1 MDQEKKPVF
10 EPLGEGFARKGNRI
24 YYRDQRNGRATWIS
38 TKTNHMPLARK
49 WKENWQRQQW
59 LLGSGAAPAQ
69 PNPAQPVPAT
79 SQLTTNQLLD
89 EYVAASHP
97 IIRKN
102 ALKRKAPGSIE
113 DETYCLTPVRTYFGA
128 KIAAALTLADCDQYH
143 QWRLSGGYVAR
154 FKVRGHDVVRQ
165 TRGGDRAVD
174 LELIVLNNA
183 LQLAVRRGHLK
194 SNPLRD
200 RGQYNDDST
209 IRHCREAA
217 PTPEGLVRIV
227 RWMVKQDYQ
236 QDADFTLFLA
246 YTGLRIGEALQR
258 VWDEVAWK
266 QELIHVQRSK
276 KGVFPFVLILPEL
289 GALLRRMKRGA
300 KSRLLFPSPFDP
312 QQPRDESSYRRRL
325 TQACRKLGLP
335 HVIPHGLRSYFV
347 TQARLSGLT
356 DAEIAQLIGDKTGP
370 SLIADVYGDVRP
382 DHLIAIARKIRLT
395 AKTRT
400 AGHAGNKAKR
410 GATAR

>member
-1 MDQEKKPVF
+1 MDQDKKRVF

-24 YYRDQRNGRATWIS
+24 YYRDQRKGKATWIS

-49 WKENWQRQQW
+49 WKENWQRQKW
-59 LLGSGAAPAQ
+59 LKENGATPAQAAPA
-69 PNPAQPVPAT
+69 T
-79 SQLTTNQLLD
+79 CQLIVNQLLD
-89 EYVAASHP
+89 EYVVASHP

-113 DETYCLTPVRTYFGA
+113 DETYCLTPVRIYFGT
-128 KIAAALTLADCDQYH
+128 KIAAALTLADCDHYH
-143 QWRLSGGYVAR
+143 AWRMSGGYVAR
-154 FKVRGHDVVRQ
+154 FKVRGHDVVRK

-174 LELIVLNNA
+174 LELTVLSNA
-183 LQLAVRRGHLK
+183 LQLAVRRGHLQ

-209 IRHCREAA
+209 IRHCRDAA
-217 PTPEGLVRIV
+217 PTPEGLVKIT
-227 RWMVKQDYQ
+227 RWMTKNGYQ

-246 YTGLRIGEALQR
+246 YTGLRIGEALKR
-258 VWDEVAWK
+258 LWAEVDWK

-289 GALLRRMKRGA
+289 AALLRRMKRGA
-300 KSRLLFPSPFDP
+300 KSKLLFPSPFDP
-312 QQPRDESSYRRRL
+312 QQSRDESSYRRRL
-325 TQACRKLGLP
+325 TQACRKLGLA

-347 TQARLSGLT
+347 TQARQSGLT

-400 AGHAGNKAKR
+400 AGHAKTKTKR
-410 GATAR
+410 GRSAR